1 MKKLLTILL
10 LLTKFS
16 ADGQNTN
23 NFWYFGN
30 NAGVFFDSLGVH
42 TMTGNVNAAEG
53 TSSISDG
60 CGILLY
66 TDGDTVWNQN
76 HQMMINGF
84 DIGGKCVS
92 FQRSSSTQAAL
103 IVRQP
108 ASDSIFYIFTTDCIE
123 DGLVDGLR
131 YSIVNMNRNNGL
143 GEVTLKNQPLF
154 APSEEKLTAAKH
166 DNGCD
171 IWILAHEY
179 GTNNFHSYL
188 LSNTGLNVTPVISS
202 SGQSHNSPNPTYFN
216 ARGYLK
222 ASPNGQKLINV
233 NPDGVYSW
241 ADTTLPELFNFNKL
255 NGIVTSD
262 LVFPQDTSFW
272 WSVYSAWA
280 IPFYGATFSPDNS
293 KLYLSSGFYGPHL
306 FQYNLN
312 AGSDSD
318 IIASKTFLS
327 SPYPWSSPQ
336 WPDLPCSMVN
346 APDGKIYISHLDRS
360 YLSVINDPDSLGTAC
375 NYVNS
380 ALNLASGTVT
390 SWGGL
395 PNFFEDYINPK
406 FLKADFSYSQSAT
419 GNTIFFSNSSIAS
432 NNYTWYFGDGTSS
445 TLQSPFHVYPDTGF
459 YNVSLIAKD
468 SLCDVDRI
476 CQTIYVSTVTDNND
490 TNDGTVTVDNET
502 NDSSHFSISPNPF
515 HDYVSFSLKDN
526 AQKTIIIYD
535 YLSRQILQQ
544 TFINSI
550 TIDTRHFTEGIY
562 FYQLRNSN
570 RTVAYG
576 KVIKY

>member
-171 IWILAHEY
+171 IWIIAHEY

-233 NPDGVYSW
+233 NPDGAYSW

-272 WSVYSAWA
+272 WSVYNSWA

-336 WPDLPCSMVN
+336 WPDLPCSMAN